1 MCTFAAEYKQQLH
14 MNKSHSFLV
23 LLCLLTLSLSA
34 SADNYTTFLTADRGF
49 TEVTTT
55 TGFTD
60 NANDYY
66 ILTSAENTGLI
77 VGVGR
82 YEAKPDWA
90 SEESKALR
98 YKSAATDPALDLT
111 NFFTIEK
118 NVQYIGLRNV
128 VFNTDLFQTHDNAGF
143 MYVNTYTDPN
153 LDEWSYLTPTY
164 QNGYWLFESGKYP
177 ISSGNWA
184 CGFLGPWN
192 NRVEDGQPMALNRR
206 NTEGDEAGH
215 YRLFRITKANLN
227 KLLSNASWDERAPN
241 ASDGNPVDA
250 TQFITNPSFET
261 GDETGWTL
269 IGKDPNGNDEFKV
282 REYGMTNKDGAY
294 LMNAFQWWASSLGVT
309 QTADVPSGVYTL
321 SGVVATWEGR
331 TVTFTGNDATV
342 TANGQ
347 GDGTGIPVSVNLTI
361 GMDSKL
367 TISAGST
374 GQWWVEGHEGETQ
387 TFFKLDNVRLTCK
400 GVFLNG
406 FAKPLPNDDATLLT
420 ANQWYYYEVSYGSD
434 FRLIGNLTDMI
445 YSTDGD
451 KLLANITTA
460 EATREMTINKGR
472 IYFKTTRS
480 DATLK
485 VMPKRE
491 IVESNSF
498 SVVALNVDG
507 LPNKILTYK
516 LNEDGPGEEGTK
528 KISQYL
534 ASKNY
539 DFIGCSEDFNY
550 NGTLMGQ
557 LNSNYSCG
565 TIRNTLSVGGV
576 LNGGFP
582 IDTDGLNLIW
592 KNSTCSASNESWT
605 RWESTVATDGNQYV
619 RKGYRHYDMTIGGQT
634 FDVFILHM
642 DAGDTNATDSRHSQ
656 WRQLAAAINNADATR
671 PKLIIGDTNSR
682 WTREDITA
690 NFMNLLNANL
700 TASDVWVEF
709 YRNGIYP
716 TTDMADLTDKSDL
729 TNYSNYEIVDK
740 IIYINPKAAN
750 TLQLVPQS
758 FRIEQDYI
766 YDNIDHDGNTKP
778 LGDHNPVVVEFKY
791 IKSGDVL
798 PLTIELANSATDNEK
813 KIADASGSTAD
824 VTLTGRTLYKD
835 DSWNTICLPF
845 DLTLDGSPLAGATA
859 KTLTAATM
867 TGTHVDLTFGDDVTE
882 LVAGTPYIIKWADG
896 EDIYEPVFTGATL
909 TAPTPQ
915 TIHYDGNRIQ
925 FIGYYDALDITAAD
939 EDIFY
944 LTADNE
950 LQSTAIDRT
959 LKACRA
965 YFRFTPD
972 EGVPVKALTFS
983 HNIGDVL
990 VGLTETKD
998 DEQIGNVV
1006 TYNLAG
1012 QRVMGPQR
1020 LAQGDASHLKK
1031 GIYIRAGKKIVI
1043 R

>member
-1 MCTFAAEYKQQLH
+1 MKWFGA
-14 MNKSHSFLV
+14 V
-23 LLCLLTLSLSA
+23 LCALLTSLSA
-34 SADNYTTFLTADRGF
+34 VADDYTTFLTSARGF
-49 TEVTTT
+49 TEVTSTS
-55 TGFTD
+55 GFTG

-98 YKSAATDPALDLT
+98 YKSAATDPALDIT

-118 NVQYIGLRNV
+118 NGQYIGLRNV

-192 NRVEDGQPMALNRR
+192 NRVEDGQPLALNRR

-227 KLLSNASWDERAPN
+227 KLLSNASWDEIAPN
-241 ASDGNPVDA
+241 ASDSNPIDA
-250 TQFITNPSFET
+250 TRFITNPSFET
-261 GDETGWTL
+261 GNETGWTL

-282 REYGMTNKDGAY
+282 RDYGMTNKDGAF

-309 QTADVPSGVYTL
+309 QTATDVPSGVYTL

-361 GMDSKL
+361 GMDCKL

-460 EATREMTINKGR
+460 EAAREMTINKGR

-485 VMPKRE
+485 LTPKRE

-507 LPNKILTYK
+507 LPNKILTYT

-565 TIRNTLSVGGV
+565 TIRKTLSVSGV
-576 LNGGFP
+576 FGGFP
-582 IDTDGLNLIW
+582 FDTDGLNLIW
-592 KNSTCSASNESWT
+592 KNSTCSATNESWT
-605 RWESTVATDGNQYV
+605 PWNDTESTDGNQYV
-619 RKGYRHYDMTIGGQT
+619 KKGYRHYDMTIGGQT
-634 FDVFILHM
+634 LDVFILHM
-642 DAGDTNATDSRHSQ
+642 DAGDTNATWSRHSQ
-656 WRQLAAAINNADATR
+656 WQQLAAAINNADATR

-709 YRNGIYP
+709 CRGGIYP
-716 TTDMADLTDKSDL
+716 TTDMADLTDKSDP

-766 YDNIDHDGNTKP
+766 YDTIDHDGNTKP
-778 LGDHNPVVVEFKY
+778 LGDHNPVVVEFKC
-791 IKSGDVL
+791 INSGEVL
-798 PLTIELANSATDNEK
+798 PLNIDLSNNATDNTTT
-813 KIADASGSTAD
+813 IANADAATAD
-824 VTLTGRTLYKD
+824 VTLSSRTLYKD
-835 DSWNTICLPF
+835 GEWNTICLPF
-845 DLTLDGSPLAGATA
+845 NLTLEGSPLAGATA
-859 KTLTAATM
+859 KTLTAAEM
-867 TGTHVDLTFGDDVTE
+867 NGTHVELTFGENVTE
-882 LVAGTPYIIKWADG
+882 LVAGTPYIIKWAG
-896 EDIYEPVFTGATL
+896 GYDIVNPLFHDVTL
-909 TAPTPQ
+909 AASTPQ
-915 TIHYDGNRIQ
+915 TMHFDGNHIQ
-925 FIGYYDALDITAAD
+925 FVGYYDAFDITPED
-939 EDIFY
+939 ESIFY
-944 LTADNE
+944 MTAGNE
-950 LQSTAIDRT
+950 LKSTAINRT

-965 YFRFTPD
+965 YFRFTPKA
-972 EGVPVKALTFS
+972 GNVKALTFS
-983 HNIGDVL
+983 LDFGD
-990 VGLTETKD
+990 GE
-998 DEQIGNVV
+998 V
-1006 TYNLAG
+1006 TSVNHLQQTPSTVSWHSLDG
-1012 QRVMGPQR
+1012 RR
-1020 LAQGDASHLKK
+1020 LNGEPTMR
-1031 GIYIRAGKKIVI
+1031 GIYINSGRKVI
-1043 R
+1043 LK

>member
-1 MCTFAAEYKQQLH
+1 MNYNTIINMKKLQLISILVGLLAAP
-14 MNKSHSFLV
+14 
-23 LLCLLTLSLSA
+23 LSVA
-34 SADNYTTFLTADRGF
+34 ADDYTTFLTHDRGF
-49 TEVTTT
+49 TEVTSTA
-55 TGFTD
+55 GFTG

-77 VGVGR
+77 VGIGA

-90 SEESKALR
+90 STESKALR
-98 YKSAATDPALDLT
+98 YKSAATDPVLDLT

-118 NVQYIGLRNV
+118 SGQYIGLRNV
-128 VFNTDLFQTHDNAGF
+128 VYNTDLFQTHDNAGY
-143 MYVNTYTDPN
+143 MYVNTFTDPN

-215 YRLFRITKANLN
+215 YHLFRITKANLD
-227 KLLSNASWDERAPN
+227 KLRSNTSWDEIAPN
-241 ASDGNPVDA
+241 ASDSNPIDA
-250 TQFITNPSFET
+250 TRFITNPSFET
-261 GDETGWTL
+261 GNETGWTL

-282 REYGMTNKDGAY
+282 REYGMTNKDGAF
-294 LMNAFQWWASSLGVT
+294 LLNAFQWWASSLGVT
-309 QTADVPSGVYTL
+309 QTATDVPSGVYTL

-342 TANGQ
+342 ATNGQ

-361 GMDSKL
+361 GMDCKL

-406 FAKPLPNDDATLLT
+406 FAKPLPNDETTVLK
-420 ANQWYYYEVSYGSD
+420 ANQWYYYEVNYATD
-434 FRLIGNLTDMI
+434 FWLIGNLTDMI

-451 KLLANITTA
+451 KLLSNITTA
-460 EATREMTINKGR
+460 AAAREMTINKGR

-485 VMPKRE
+485 VTPKRE

-507 LPNKILTYK
+507 LPNKILTYT
-516 LNEDGPGEEGTK
+516 LNEDGPGEEGTG

-592 KNSTCSASNESWT
+592 KNSTCSATNESWT

-690 NFMNLLNANL
+690 NFMNQLNANL

-716 TTDMADLTDKSDL
+716 TTDMADLTDKSDP

-766 YDNIDHDGNTKP
+766 YDTIDHDGNTKA

-791 IKSGDVL
+791 IRSGNEV
-798 PLTIELANSATDNEK
+798 PLTLDLANNATDN
-813 KIADASGSTAD
+813 STAIANANGATAN

-835 DSWNTICLPF
+835 GSWNTICLPF
-845 DLTLDGSPLAGATA
+845 NLTLAGSPLDGATA
-859 KTLTAATM
+859 KTLSAATM

-882 LVAGTPYIIKWADG
+882 LVAGTPYIIKWTSG
-896 EDIYEPVFTGATL
+896 EDIYEPVFNGVTLSAT
-909 TAPTPQ
+909 TPA
-915 TIHYDGNRIQ
+915 TMGFDYNHIQ
-925 FIGYYDALDITAAD
+925 FIGYYDAFNITAAD

-944 LTADNE
+944 MTADDQ
-950 LQSTAIDRT
+950 LKSTAIDRT
-959 LKACRA
+959 LKSCRA
-965 YFRFTPD
+965 YFHFTPNN
-972 EGVPVKALTFS
+972 GNSVKALTFS
-983 HNIGDVL
+983 LNFGDED
-990 VGLTETKD
+990 GIKD
-998 DEQIGNVV
+998 LSKRNHESATGHWYDLGGRQIEQLPI
-1006 TYNLAG
+1006 
-1012 QRVMGPQR
+1012 
-1020 LAQGDASHLKK
+1020 HK
-1031 GIYIRAGKKIVI
+1031 GIYIKDGKKVVI
-1043 R
+1043 K

>member
-1 MCTFAAEYKQQLH
+1 MSILVGLLAAP
-14 MNKSHSFLV
+14 
-23 LLCLLTLSLSA
+23 LSVA
-34 SADNYTTFLTADRGF
+34 ADDYTTFLTHDRGF
-49 TEVTTT
+49 TEVTSTAGI
-55 TGFTD
+55 TG

-66 ILTSAENTGLI
+66 ILTSAETTALI
-77 VGVGR
+77 VGIGA

-90 SEESKALR
+90 STESKALR
-98 YKSAATDPALDLT
+98 YKSAATDPILDLT

-118 NVQYIGLRNV
+118 SGQYIGLRNV
-128 VFNTDLFQTHDNAGF
+128 VYNTDLFQTHDNAGY
-143 MYVNTYTDPN
+143 MYVNTFTDPN

-215 YRLFRITKANLN
+215 YHLFRITKANLD
-227 KLLSNASWDERAPN
+227 KLRSNTSWDEIAPN
-241 ASDGNPVDA
+241 ASDSNPIDA
-250 TQFITNPSFET
+250 TRFITNPSFET
-261 GDETGWTL
+261 GNETGWTL

-282 REYGMTNKDGAY
+282 REYGMTNKDGAF
-294 LMNAFQWWASSLGVT
+294 LMNAFQWWAPSLGVT
-309 QTADVPSGVYTL
+309 QTVTEVPSGKYTL

-331 TVTFTGNDATV
+331 TVTFTGNDVTV

-361 GMDSKL
+361 GMDCKL

-387 TFFKLDNVRLTCK
+387 TFFKVDNVRLTCK

-406 FAKPLPNDDATLLT
+406 FAKPLPNDETTVLEAD
-420 ANQWYYYEVSYGSD
+420 QWYYYEVNYATD
-434 FRLIGNLTDMI
+434 FWLIGNLTDMI

-451 KLLANITTA
+451 KLLSNITTA
-460 EATREMTINKGR
+460 AAEREITINKGR

-498 SVVALNVDG
+498 SAVALNVDG
-507 LPNKILTYK
+507 LPNKILTIT
-516 LNEDGPGEEGTK
+516 LNEDGPGEAGTG

-557 LNSNYSCG
+557 LSSNYSCG
-565 TIRNTLSVGGV
+565 ATRATLSASGLSLSMLV
-576 LNGGFP
+576 NGFRF
-582 IDTDGLNLIW
+582 DTDGLNLIW
-592 KNSTCSASNESWT
+592 RNSTCSAANESWT
-605 RWESTVATDGNQYV
+605 QWNSMKETDGNQYV
-619 RKGYRHYDMTIGGQT
+619 KKGYRHYDMTIDGQT
-634 FDVFILHM
+634 FDVYILHM
-642 DAGDTNATDSRHSQ
+642 DAGDTNATASREDQ
-656 WRQLAAAINNADATR
+656 WRQLAAAINSADATR

-690 NFMNLLNANL
+690 NFMNQLNANL

-709 YRNGIYP
+709 CLNGIYP
-716 TTDMADLTDKSDL
+716 TTDMADLTDKSDP

-766 YDNIDHDGNTKP
+766 YDTIDHDGNTKA

-791 IKSGDVL
+791 IRSGNEV
-798 PLTIELANSATDNEK
+798 PLALDLANNATDN
-813 KIADASGSTAD
+813 STAIANANGATAN
-824 VTLTGRTLYKD
+824 VTLSGRTLYKD
-835 DSWNTICLPF
+835 GSWNTICLPF
-845 DLTLDGSPLAGATA
+845 NLTLAGSPLDGATA
-859 KTLTAATM
+859 KTLSAATM
-867 TGTHVDLTFGDDVTE
+867 TGTHVNLTFGDDVTE
-882 LVAGTPYIIKWADG
+882 LVAGTPYIIKWASG
-896 EDIYEPVFTGATL
+896 EDIYEPVFNGVTLSATEPV
-909 TAPTPQ
+909 TMNFDNN
-915 TIHYDGNRIQ
+915 HIQ
-925 FIGYYDALDITAAD
+925 FIGYYDAFNITAAD

-944 LTADNE
+944 MTADDQ
-950 LQSTAIDRT
+950 LKSTAIDRT
-959 LKACRA
+959 LKSCRA
-965 YFRFTPD
+965 YFHFTPNN
-972 EGVPVKALTFS
+972 GNSVKALTFS
-983 HNIGDVL
+983 LKFGDED
-990 VGLTETKD
+990 GIKD
-998 DEQIGNVV
+998 LSKRNHESATDHWYDLEGRQIEQLPI
-1006 TYNLAG
+1006 
-1012 QRVMGPQR
+1012 
-1020 LAQGDASHLKK
+1020 HK
-1031 GIYIRAGKKIVI
+1031 GIYIKDGKKVVI
-1043 R
+1043 K